1 MVAAA
6 VADLAPLQWLLLIIA
21 AFLAGLS
28 KTALNGIGP
37 FTAAVAALVLP
48 VAQSTGFVLLLLLA
62 GDLVAITVYRAH
74 ADWRVIRKLA
84 PAIVVGILLG
94 VALMSNIDA
103 QLLRRVLGTVL
114 LLLVVLQFI
123 QNRKPALFEDVE
135 LPRWITNAAGTTAGF
150 TSMLANAGGP
160 VMNLYLLNVKSAV
173 LGFLGTTAWVFFAI
187 NIMKLPFS
195 IGLGLLNGDM
205 LLTALVCLPALY
217 LGAWMGLRIARR
229 ISLETFKRLILL
241 FTAVAA
247 VNLIW

>member
-6 VADLAPLQWLLLIIA
+6 VADLAPLQWLLLIVA

-114 LLLVVLQFI
+114 LLLVVLQFV

-187 NIMKLPFS
+187 NMMKLPFS

-205 LLTALVCLPALY
+205 LLTALACLPALY
-217 LGAWMGLRIARR
+217 LGAWVGLRIARR
-229 ISLETFKRLILL
+229 ISLETFKHLILL

-247 VNLIW
+247 VNLIR

>member
-6 VADLAPLQWLLLIIA
+6 VADLAPLQWLLLIVA

-94 VALMSNIDA
+94 VALMSSIDA
-103 QLLRRVLGTVL
+103 QLLRRVLGSVL
-114 LLLVVLQFI
+114 LLLVTMQFI
-123 QNRKPALFEDVE
+123 QNRRPALFDDVE
-135 LPRWITNAAGTTAGF
+135 LPRWVTNAAGTTAGF

-187 NIMKLPFS
+187 NLIKLPFS
-195 IGLGLLNGDM
+195 IGLGLLTGEM
-205 LLTALVCLPALY
+205 FMTALVCLPALY

>member
-6 VADLAPLQWLLLIIA
+6 VADLSPLQWALLLVA

-74 ADWRVIRKLA
+74 ADWRIIRKLA
-84 PAIVVGILLG
+84 PAIVIGIVIGAL
-94 VALMSNIDA
+94 LMSRIDA
-103 QLLRRVLGTVL
+103 ELLRRVLGAVL
-114 LLLVVLQFI
+114 LVLVSLQFV

-135 LPRWITNAAGTTAGF
+135 LPRWVTNAAGTTAGF

-187 NIMKLPFS
+187 NLMKLPFS
-195 IGLGLLNGDM
+195 IGLGLLTADM
-205 LLTALVCLPALY
+205 VVTALACLPMLY
-217 LGAWMGLRIARR
+217 LGAWTGLRIARR
-229 ISLETFKRLILL
+229 ISLETFKQLILL
-241 FTAVAA
+241 FTAIAA

>member
-6 VADLAPLQWLLLIIA
+6 VADLAPLQWLLLIVA

-94 VALMSNIDA
+94 VALMSSIDA
-103 QLLRRVLGTVL
+103 QLLRRVLGSVL
-114 LLLVVLQFI
+114 LLLVTMQFI
-123 QNRKPALFEDVE
+123 QNRRPALFDDVE
-135 LPRWITNAAGTTAGF
+135 LPRWVTNSAGTTAGF

-187 NIMKLPFS
+187 NLIKLPFS
-195 IGLGLLNGDM
+195 IGLGLLTGEM
-205 LLTALVCLPALY
+205 FMTALVCLPALY